1 MPRCGRCGTIY
12 SEGARYCP
20 KCGEP
25 ERAERGL
32 FRAPRPD
39 SSPAGEIEEIA
50 RKQRGGFF
58 SVPLPFAVFVAGIL
72 MNPAVPQWIFK
83 IYLFAAPALGLDASS
98 PSRAAIVAIN
108 YAPSLCG
115 MCVALHRARRV
126 DAPPQG
132 KPPSAHCGGRDFHAD
147 ARDALLYA
155 RELLQIYFP
164 DRRVLVLRLVN
175 LARLARFVGRYDER
189 AAHVFKYRL
198 SAGAVP

>member
-115 MCVALHRARRV
+115 MCVACTVLAASMRRHRGSR
-126 DAPPQG
+126 
-132 KPPSAHCGGRDFHAD
+132 
-147 ARDALLYA
+147 LLRIA
-155 RELLQIYFP
+155 AVVIFMLTLATLFST
-164 DRRVLVLRLVN
+164 LVN
-175 LARLARFVGRYDER
+175 S
-189 AAHVFKYRL
+189 FKYISL
-198 SAGAVP
+198 TGAF

>member
-32 FRAPRPD
+32 FRAPMPD
-39 SSPAGEIEEIA
+39 SSSSGESSGGA
-50 RKQRGGFF
+50 QKRRGGIF
-58 SVPLPFAVFVAGIL
+58 SVPLPFAVLVAGIL

-115 MCVALHRARRV
+115 MCVACTVLAASMRRHRGSRLLRFAAV
-126 DAPPQG
+126 VLFMLTLAALFAELT
-132 KPPSAHCGGRDFHAD
+132 SFFAFISTVGGF
-147 ARDALLYA
+147 
-155 RELLQIYFP
+155 
-164 DRRVLVLRLVN
+164 
-175 LARLARFVGRYDER
+175 
-189 AAHVFKYRL
+189 
-198 SAGAVP
+198 

>member
-50 RKQRGGFF
+50 RKQRGGFCLRA
-58 SVPLPFAVFVAGIL
+58 SAFAVFVAGIL

-115 MCVALHRARRV
+115 MCVACTVLAASMRRHRGSR
-126 DAPPQG
+126 
-132 KPPSAHCGGRDFHAD
+132 
-147 ARDALLYA
+147 LLRIA
-155 RELLQIYFP
+155 AVVIFMLTLATLFST
-164 DRRVLVLRLVN
+164 LVN
-175 LARLARFVGRYDER
+175 S
-189 AAHVFKYRL
+189 FKYISL
-198 SAGAVP
+198 TGAF

>member
-98 PSRAAIVAIN
+98 PSRAAIWAMS
-108 YAPSLCG
+108 YAPSAVG
-115 MCVALHRARRV
+115 MCVACAVLESSIRRHRGSRLLRFAAV
-126 DAPPQG
+126 VIFMLTLISFVSTLTNSLSYIS
-132 KPPSAHCGGRDFHAD
+132 SA
-147 ARDALLYA
+147 ALK
-155 RELLQIYFP
+155 F
-164 DRRVLVLRLVN
+164 
-175 LARLARFVGRYDER
+175 
-189 AAHVFKYRL
+189 
-198 SAGAVP
+198 